1 MLEVRTVECIPVFDR
16 FDDKN
21 IFVGLTGTIYSS
33 SLFPNR
39 APPGRVLL
47 LNYIGGA
54 TNTGILQKVTLIRNM
69 KC

>member
-1 MLEVRTVECIPVFDR
+1 MLCSFERYGND
-16 FDDKN
+16 N

-54 TNTGILQKVTLIRNM
+54 TNSGILSKVGHLYST
-69 KC
+69 